1 MGNYIVCDG
10 EIIFPPNVAGPG
22 SAGYLVDGITTYP
35 PMPVCKTGW
44 LIKPEPAT
52 DFQGL
57 IDLLQFDPETCGLL
71 IGICVLFFVIGHA
84 AGHVARN
91 LGRV

>member
-1 MGNYIVCDG
+1 MANIIVCEG
-10 EIIFPPNVAGPG
+10 NLFEASSAGRPVPNVLAC
-22 SAGYLVDGITTYP
+22 D
-35 PMPVCKTGW
+35 TGW
-44 LIKPEPAT
+44 IVKSEPAT

-57 IDLLQFDPETCGLL
+57 IDLLSFDPEMCALL
-71 IGICVLFFVIGHA
+71 IGICVLFFIIGHS

>member
-1 MGNYIVCDG
+1 MGNILVCEGNLVQAVSSGHDV
-10 EIIFPPNVAGPG
+10 PNVLACD
-22 SAGYLVDGITTYP
+22 S
-35 PMPVCKTGW
+35 GW
-44 LIKPEPAT
+44 IIKPEPLT

-57 IDLLQFDPETCGLL
+57 VELLSFDPETCALL
-71 IGICVLFFVIGHA
+71 IGICVLFFIIGHS